1 MEEEKSKKS
10 IIIFVIVVVLL
21 AAALAAYLIN
31 RNRLMQEAENVGFYL
46 ETIWEAPSDGSDSES
61 LDFNAATLN
70 VQLER
75 QGFVNGMNA
84 ARKSRTFNEILV
96 SEETS
101 MSQLSIRLATLDNYY
116 DIVMS
121 MGATTDRGTLYGTMT
136 TTFFSIP
143 MLIPFSDGDFPQNYN
158 QSYIF
163 RTSVN
168 GNNYENFVRDNIF
181 RMDFVQDLNTL
192 LFENRPI
199 PDYQL
204 NAGIFFR
211 NITNGNENAIRITQ
225 VMMDAGVNIDFYEP
239 TTEGSLLTVFNG
251 LAAERYNDL
260 KNLDIVFI
268 LGEDQDPIA
277 NVEEVVSFWDDL
289 EVKPAIVLISVPPE
303 NENLAVKDNVYLI
316 RQKLDMSRCPN
327 AIQTHEEA
335 AGYAAGY
342 ITQTVLEQTAE
353 NVKPDPLALLYFLE
367 TPEQRQARDDAYLQ
381 RFREGVWNSLQN
393 IQATDIPCFGKSND
407 LKLEIV
413 RMTKDPRVTP
423 MDDSEI
429 YRYLVDRVRTL
440 YGGAF

>member
-1 MEEEKSKKS
+1 MEENKSKNG
-10 IIIFVIVVVLL
+10 IIIIVVVVVL

-31 RNRLMQEAENVGFYL
+31 RNRLMREAEEVSFYL
-46 ETIWEAPSDGSDSES
+46 ETIWEAPASDSDS
-61 LDFNAATLN
+61 GALNFNRASLN

-84 ARKSRTFNEILV
+84 ARKSRTFNEIQV

-101 MSQLSIRLATLDNYY
+101 MSQLSIRLATLDNDY

-121 MGATTDRGTLYGTMT
+121 MGATTDRGTLFGAMT
-136 TTFFSIP
+136 TTFFNIP
-143 MLIPFSDGDFPQNYN
+143 MLIPFSDGDFPPNYN

-168 GNNYENFVRDNIF
+168 GNNYENYVRDNIF
-181 RMDFVQDLNTL
+181 QRDFVQNINAL
-192 LFENRPI
+192 LFGNMPI

-225 VMMDAGVNIDFYEP
+225 VMMDAGINIAFYEP

-251 LAAERYNDL
+251 LASERYNDL

-277 NVEEVVSFWDDL
+277 NIEEVVSFWDDL
-289 EVKPAIVLISVPPE
+289 TNKPAIVMISVPPE

-316 RQKLDMSRCPN
+316 RQKLDMSKCPN

-335 AGYAAGY
+335 VGYATGY
-342 ITQTVLEQTAE
+342 ITQSVLEQTAE
-353 NVKPDPLALLYFLE
+353 KVKPDPLALLYFLE
-367 TPEQRQARDDAYLQ
+367 TPERRQTRDDAYLQ
-381 RFREGVWNSLQN
+381 RFREGVWNSLLD
-393 IQATDIPCFGKSND
+393 IQDTDIPCFGKSSD
-407 LKLEIV
+407 IKLEIV

-429 YRYLVDRVRTL
+429 YRYILERVSKL
-440 YGGAF
+440 YGGTF